1 MVIVRRRRRKRRR
14 RRRRKKRRLD
24 FHSAKIS
31 EVTFKLWSD
40 RGDKHIK
47 AMG

>member
-14 RRRRKKRRLD
+14 RRRRRKRRLD